1 MSKSLVRLRVSGTD
15 EFTIIDVG
23 EVSLSLPKLNTLHM
37 NDVGFADESGAAFAK
52 LVSSCHA
59 LEELVMDKIMW
70 DFRGSC
76 SVSNSSLKR
85 VTIYSENIDDEDPK
99 NQSAD
104 AGSSEEDE
112 YLFESDDDEEKE
124 MVGNATN
131 FFKGI
136 CNVQILYLSAKTLE
150 KLQSVSTIA
159 SPKCNLQ
166 VISQN
171 LSLSSTL
178 PCSLTKKWSAPP
190 NEEYTWFLKAVT

>member
-99 NQSAD
+99 SV
-104 AGSSEEDE
+104 S
-112 YLFESDDDEEKE
+112 
-124 MVGNATN
+124 
-131 FFKGI
+131 
-136 CNVQILYLSAKTLE
+136 LSAL
-150 KLQSVSTIA
+150 
-159 SPKCNLQ
+159 P
-166 VISQN
+166 IS
-171 LSLSSTL
+171 SL
-178 PCSLTKKWSAPP
+178 
-190 NEEYTWFLKAVT
+190 